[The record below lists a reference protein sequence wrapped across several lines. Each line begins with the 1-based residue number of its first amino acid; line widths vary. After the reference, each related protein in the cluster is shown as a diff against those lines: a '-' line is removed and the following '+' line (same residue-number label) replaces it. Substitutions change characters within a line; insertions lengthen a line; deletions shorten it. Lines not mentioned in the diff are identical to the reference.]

1 MYRYISYHNTKM
13 DLTRVIA
20 RYRYRILELYE
31 PLRRENIT
39 LTNNNLAKIFEYYC
53 CIRLMEERNEKYEV
67 YEDISVDFKNS
78 RNLCK
83 QDTGIDYISG
93 DRNTYGQAKLRKT
106 SLRWGEVSTF
116 LAHLYCCSQQGNT
129 IEGILSYN
137 EGIQFSDQLNLVRN
151 TLTEKPYNKDE
162 MIQYCNELLANK
174 EAIYSQ
180 IKQNAEYEV
189 REYQTEAISLIKD
202 NPNENIIIHLPTGSG
217 KTVIMSRSIEPG
229 KKYLILVPRIILL
242 EQTRDVIL
250 SVLSDYRDKITLVG
264 DGNANGNISYAYNS
278 DHMITICVYNS
289 IDLIL
294 GDIDNFDRIYIDE
307 AHHIMKPA
315 LYQDFDMEDNQ
326 SDTISEGS
334 GADNETYIEKIYRL
348 RENGGCVYFSATI
361 DRVDDMLYYGKSIRW
376 MIDNGYLCD
385 YIIQLPVFNQTDE
398 LEICKYLV
406 NNYRHYII
414 YCNDRENG
422 LRVTSYLNEML
433 PNSAGFIDCNTSKN
447 ERHIMIE
454 KYNSGELSYLVNI
467 RILTEGF
474 NAPITEGVCMLHI
487 PGSKIMISQ
496 VLGRALRKYGGKKN
510 ATIMFPITEEDECKS
525 VAKVLKILTD
535 NDEKY
540 QRMFSN
546 KTYSGMI
553 ERKIITDYED
563 NEITDDCDIEMNT
576 IAKHLYD
583 ITFDS
588 CGEVI
593 SGIDEFLYKLN
604 MVKEFIDENNK
615 RPIKRS
621 KNNEEKRL
629 GMWLGSQI
637 QNYKPNRCIMKNPDI
652 RKLWEDFVNDEKYR
666 QYFMSNDEKW
676 IETLNKVKEFI
687 DENDRKP
694 KYTTKNQ
701 EERLLWRWI
710 ENQKNN
716 YKSDKDIMKNRD
728 IRKLWEDFIS
738 DEKYSQYFMSND
750 DKWIEILNKV
760 KEFIDE
766 NNKRPIKRS
775 KSKKEKILGI
785 WLGHQIKN
793 YKSKKYIMINTEVR
807 KLWEDFVNDEKYRQY
822 FMSNDD
828 KWIETLNKVKE
839 FIDENNRRQNSKS
852 KNIKIKKLGS
862 WLEVQLKNYKLR
874 KGTMK
879 NRDIRKLWEDFIS
892 DEKYSQY
899 FMSND
904 DKWIETLNKVKE
916 FIDENNKRPSST
928 SKSKKEK
935 ILGYWLSDQR
945 KNYKSN
951 RYIMKNPDI
960 RKLWEDFV
968 NDEKYSQYFMSYEQ
982 IWEYKF
988 EKVKEFLTREQ
999 RRPNA
1004 RSQDENES
1012 TLCHWLQTQNTNY
1025 RKQRERMKHETYR
1038 QKWEEFITSDEYSKF
1053 FN

>member
-348 RENGGCVYFSATI
+348 RETGKCVYFSATI

-385 YIIQLPVFNQTDE
+385 YSIQLPVFNQTDE
-398 LEICKYLV
+398 REICKYLV

-422 LRVTSYLNEML
+422 LRVTNYLNEIL

-510 ATIMFPITEEDECKS
+510 ATIMFPITEEEECKS

-546 KTYSGMI
+546 KTYSGML
-553 ERKIITDYED
+553 ERKIVTSED
-563 NEITDDCDIEMNT
+563 NEITDDCDIEMDT

-583 ITFDS
+583 IAFDS
-588 CGEVI
+588 LGEVI
-593 SGIDEFLYKLN
+593 SGIDAFIYKLN

-615 RPIKRS
+615 RPNSHS
-621 KNNEEKRL
+621 KNNEEKIL
-629 GMWLGSQI
+629 GKWLVNQ
-637 QNYKPNRCIMKNPDI
+637 QLNYKSNKYIMKNTDIRKHWEDFVNNEKYIQYFMNNDDVWIDTLNKVKEFIDENNRRPSSNSKNKKEEMIGRWLGNQITNYKSKKYIMKNAEI

-666 QYFMSNDEKW
+666 QYF
-676 IETLNKVKEFI
+676 
-687 DENDRKP
+687 
-694 KYTTKNQ
+694 
-701 EERLLWRWI
+701 
-710 ENQKNN
+710 
-716 YKSDKDIMKNRD
+716 
-728 IRKLWEDFIS
+728 IS
-738 DEKYSQYFMSND
+738 RY
-750 DKWIEILNKV
+750 
-760 KEFIDE
+760 
-766 NNKRPIKRS
+766 
-775 KSKKEKILGI
+775 
-785 WLGHQIKN
+785 
-793 YKSKKYIMINTEVR
+793 
-807 KLWEDFVNDEKYRQY
+807 
-822 FMSNDD
+822 D

-839 FIDENNRRQNSKS
+839 FINENNRKPNSHS
-852 KNIKIKKLGS
+852 KNKKEKTLGM
-862 WLEVQLKNYKLR
+862 WLVDQNKNYKS
-874 KGTMK
+874 KKYMMK
-879 NRDIRKLWEDFIS
+879 NLDVRKLWEDFIS
-892 DEKYSQY
+892 DEKYRQY

-904 DKWIETLNKVKE
+904 DIWIKTFNKVKKFIDENNRRPNSNSKNKREKILGKWVGTQITNYKSNEFIISSNVEVRKLWKDFVNDEKYNQYFMSINDKWIEMLNKVKE
-916 FIDENNKRPSST
+916 FIGENNRRPKSN
-928 SKSKKEK
+928 SKNKKEK
-935 ILGYWLSDQR
+935 ILGIWLGTQTA
-945 KNYKSN
+945 NHKSN

-960 RKLWEDFV
+960 RRIWEDFV
-968 NDEKYSQYFMSYEQ
+968 NDEKYRQYFMSYEQ

-1012 TLCHWLQTQNTNY
+1012 TLGHWLQTQNKNY
-1025 RKQRERMKHETYR
+1025 RKQRDRMKYASYR
-1038 QKWEEFITSDEYSKF
+1038 QKWEEFIMSDEYSKF